1 MWKRKKVVDVND
13 LVSQIE
19 RLQVLQSKQFRV
31 NVERAIEAL
40 ANRIRRVND
49 NA

>member
-19 RLQVLQSKQFRV
+19 RLQVLQSEQFRV